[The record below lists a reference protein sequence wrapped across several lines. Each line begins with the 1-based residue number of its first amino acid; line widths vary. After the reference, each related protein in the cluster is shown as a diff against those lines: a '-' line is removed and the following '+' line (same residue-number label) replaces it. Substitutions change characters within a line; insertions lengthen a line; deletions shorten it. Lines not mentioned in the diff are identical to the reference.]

1 MVLTILAEGA
11 ARYLEYHGSPIG
23 GRPLRIG
30 CPVNVRRQSESGE
43 LGNRVSM
50 MFPEFEATP
59 MDAVARLESVA
70 RETER
75 RKSSGEPQALEM
87 LMSASDLVP
96 PALMG
101 LASGLGI
108 PALDAA
114 ARLLR
119 QAPPGIARRFAPP
132 AAINFVATNVPGVQV
147 PLFLGSHRMID
158 YVGLVPLGANLGYGV
173 AILSYNQNLY
183 FGLIAEPRLMPDVEQ
198 MKHFVS
204 EVFEE
209 LKAAAQERAALPS
222 PREAAVRAP
231 APVQVAVPSRPA
243 RKAALPP
250 LERPSQ
256 GPQRQI

>member
-1 MVLTILAEGA
+1 
-11 ARYLEYHGSPIG
+11 
-23 GRPLRIG
+23 
-30 CPVNVRRQSESGE
+30 
-43 LGNRVSM
+43 M

-70 RETER
+70 KETER

-101 LASGLGI
+101 LASGLGTA
-108 PALDAA
+108 ALDTAV
-114 ARLLR
+114 RLLR

-132 AAINFVATNVPGVQV
+132 AAINFVATNVPGAQV
-147 PLFLGSHRMID
+147 PLFLGGHRMID

-209 LKAAAQERAALPS
+209 LKAAAQERAALPA
-222 PREAAVRAP
+222 PREHDAAVRAP
-231 APVQVAVPSRPA
+231 EPVQVAVPSRPA
-243 RKAALPP
+243 KAAPP
-250 LERPSQ
+250 PVGRPSQ